1 MQPRRPL
8 YIVALAVF
16 FTTALVIVGGEQN
29 GWPIALCAALLLAVV
44 LCIPALRRVGVL
56 YLVLFGVVLSSL
68 GTYLHFTTSV
78 LPLADFDGELVTVTA
93 RVRAVTVEQDTRYV
107 LTVAD
112 SDLLPKGT
120 LLSVTD
126 DVNANLPKYG
136 FVRGTVFLY
145 TSHSAAL
152 HGDGIF
158 LTGSLDAV
166 YRMSPPQPTV
176 LERITDGI
184 RGRFLDA
191 VYAVMPDARA
201 AFIAGVCMGDVSS
214 VSADVITD
222 FRKSGLAHLT
232 VVSGLHMT
240 VLSGAVLGLLR
251 SLRVRR
257 WVTAVVT
264 LATVWLFMLT
274 VGLSVSVIR
283 AAVML
288 HCLLIGGIFRRRAD
302 SRTSLSV
309 ALLLIVSVNPYAVCD
324 VGFLLSF
331 AATWG
336 LIVLVPLW
344 NKWTVS
350 FDFIAKRRWLQ
361 NALQPIG
368 CSLAA
373 MVFTAPI
380 CAKVF
385 GTLSVLSPLANL
397 LTGWPVTIML
407 PAAFLG
413 GILYQLP
420 FLHMLATPI
429 LWLSGVL
436 AEWIMSVARWIA
448 SLSVT
453 VLQIRHPV
461 WLLLLVL
468 FPFCL
473 SWAAK
478 LYGKRGVWR
487 VVIAN
492 VAVVSCLLVA
502 FSCFFRRYVS
512 VRVAG
517 SGYASVTVAETAS
530 FTAAVI
536 SGENAYA
543 YDTAKRYFTAFGVDA
558 VDVLV
563 VTDSGKET
571 DILLTD
577 LLKTVSAKTVV
588 CSADDAL
595 PATTLLKNGE
605 TFTYGDM
612 LSLTTIDGWW
622 RMDIGGTRVLFT
634 ADGRVGEMPADWQR
648 THLAVVR
655 QTAPEDISQLYTQH
669 IVAMCTAKNAA
680 KMKTA
685 LENMQCPTTVNEQI
699 TFFTA
704 GQGDLVPNTTFWL

>member
-1 MQPRRPL
+1 MQSRRPL
-8 YIVALAVF
+8 YVVALTVF
-16 FTTALVIVGGEQN
+16 FTTALLITIGEQN

-44 LCIPALRRVGVL
+44 LCIPILRRVGVL
-56 YLVLFGVVLSSL
+56 YLVAFGVMASSL
-68 GTYLHFTTSV
+68 GTYLYFTQSV
-78 LPLADFDGELVTVTA
+78 LPYAAFDGEWVTVTA
-93 RVRAVTVEQDTRYV
+93 RVEAVSVQEETRYI
-107 LTVAD
+107 LAVAE
-112 SDLLPKGT
+112 SDVLPKGT
-120 LLSVTD
+120 RLSVTD
-126 DVNANLPKYG
+126 DVNAALPKYG
-136 FVRGTVFLY
+136 FVRGAVFLY
-145 TSHSAAL
+145 ASDNASL
-152 HGDGIF
+152 HGDGVF

-166 YRMSPPQPTV
+166 YKTAPPQPTM
-176 LERITDGI
+176 LEQVTETLRSGFLDGI
-184 RGRFLDA
+184 
-191 VYAVMPDARA
+191 YAAMPARRA
-201 AFIAGVCMGDVSS
+201 AFIAGVCMGDVSN

-240 VLSGAVLGLLR
+240 VLSGAVLGLLKV
-251 SLRVRR
+251 LRVRR
-257 WVTAVVT
+257 GFAAAVT
-264 LATVWLFMLT
+264 LAVVWLFMLT

-288 HCLLIGGIFRRRAD
+288 HCLLIGGMFRRRAD

-309 ALLLIVSVNPYAVCD
+309 ALLLIVAVNPYAVCD

-336 LIVLVPLW
+336 LVVLVPLW

-361 NALQPIG
+361 NVLQPIG
-368 CSLAA
+368 CSLSA
-373 MVFTAPI
+373 MVFTAPV
-380 CAKVF
+380 CARVF
-385 GTLSVLSPLANL
+385 GTVSVLSPISNL

-420 FLHMLATPI
+420 LLHILATPV

-436 AEWIMSVARWIA
+436 AECVMTVARWMA
-448 SLSVT
+448 SISVS
-453 VLQIRHPV
+453 VLQIRQPV
-461 WLLLLVL
+461 WLLLLIL
-468 FPFCL
+468 LPFSL
-473 SWAAK
+473 SWAAR

-492 VAVVSCLLVA
+492 VAVASCLLVA
-502 FSCFFRRYVS
+502 LFCFFRRYVS

-563 VTDSGKET
+563 VTDSGKESE
-571 DILLTD
+571 ILLAD
-577 LLKTVSAKTVV
+577 LLKTVAAKTVV
-588 CSADDAL
+588 CSEDDAL
-595 PATTLLKNGE
+595 PGVKVLAEGE
-605 TFTYGDM
+605 TFTHGDM
-612 LSLTTIDGWW
+612 LSLAAIDGWW

-634 ADGRVGEMPADWQR
+634 ADGRVAELPADWQR

-655 QTAPEDISQLYTQH
+655 QTAPEDISQLYTQYA
-669 IVAMCTAKNAA
+669 VAVCTAKNAA
-680 KMKTA
+680 KMKAA
-685 LENMQCPTTVNEQI
+685 LDDIHCPVTVNAQM
-699 TFFTA
+699 TFFTT

>member
-16 FTTALVIVGGEQN
+16 LTTALLIVNGEQN
-29 GWPIALCAALLLAVV
+29 GLPLALCAALLLAVV
-44 LCIPALRRVGVL
+44 LCIPTLRRVGVL
-56 YLVLFGVVLSSL
+56 YLTLFGVVLSSL
-68 GTYLHFTTSV
+68 GTYLYFTASV
-78 LPLADFDGELVTVTA
+78 LPLTEFNGELVTVTA
-93 RVRAVTVEQDTRYV
+93 RVGAVTVEEDTRYV

-112 SDLLPKGT
+112 SDRLPKGT
-120 LLSVTD
+120 RLSVTG
-126 DVNANLPKYG
+126 DVNVTLPKYG

-145 TSHSAAL
+145 TSDSAAL

-166 YRMSPPQPTV
+166 YKTSPPQPTV
-176 LERITDGI
+176 LERVTDGI
-184 RGRFLDA
+184 RDRFLNA
-191 VYAVMPDARA
+191 VYATMPAERA
-201 AFIAGVCMGDVSS
+201 AFIGGVCMGDVSN

-240 VLSGAVLGLLR
+240 VLSGAVLGLLK

-257 WVTAVVT
+257 WVTTVVT

-288 HCLLIGGIFRRRAD
+288 HCLLLGGLFRRRAD
-302 SRTSLSV
+302 GRTSLSA

-324 VGFLLSF
+324 VSFLLSF

-344 NKWTVS
+344 NKWTTS
-350 FDFIAKRRWLQ
+350 FDGIAKRRWLQ
-361 NALQPIG
+361 NLLQPIG

-397 LTGWPVTIML
+397 LTGWPVTMML
-407 PAAFLG
+407 PVAFLG
-413 GILYQLP
+413 SILYQLP
-420 FLHMLATPI
+420 FLHILATPI
-429 LWLSGVL
+429 LRLSGIL
-436 AEWIMSVARWIA
+436 AAWVMQVARWIA
-448 SLSVT
+448 SLSIT
-453 VLQIRHPV
+453 VLQIRQPV

-492 VAVVSCLLVA
+492 VAVVSCLLAA

-543 YDTAKRYFTAFGVDA
+543 YDTAKRYFAAFGVDTL
-558 VDVLV
+558 DVLV

-571 DILLTD
+571 DVLLTD
-577 LLKTVSAKTVV
+577 LLETVAAKTVV
-588 CSADDAL
+588 CSEDNAL
-595 PATTLLKNGE
+595 PATTCLQDGE
-605 TFTYGDM
+605 TFAYSEM
-612 LSLTTIDGWW
+612 LSLAVTDGWW
-622 RMDIGGTRVLFT
+622 RMDIGGTRVMFT
-634 ADGRVGEMPADWQR
+634 ADGAVADLPADWQR
-648 THLAVVR
+648 THLAIVR
-655 QTAPEDISQLYTQH
+655 QTVPEDISQLVAQH
-669 IVAMCTAKNAA
+669 AVAVCTAKNTV
-680 KMKTA
+680 KVKTA
-685 LENMQCPTTVNEQI
+685 LEDIDCPATVNEPM